1 MIFGNKY
8 NYKNKMCIKLI
19 DVKQYAI
26 DHNHN
31 RKYLIINLP
40 IIEYL
45 NSIIIVQSRRND
57 K

>member
-1 MIFGNKY
+1 MIIGNKN

-19 DVKQYAI
+19 NVKQYAL

-45 NSIIIVQSRRND
+45 NSIIIVQS
-57 K
+57 